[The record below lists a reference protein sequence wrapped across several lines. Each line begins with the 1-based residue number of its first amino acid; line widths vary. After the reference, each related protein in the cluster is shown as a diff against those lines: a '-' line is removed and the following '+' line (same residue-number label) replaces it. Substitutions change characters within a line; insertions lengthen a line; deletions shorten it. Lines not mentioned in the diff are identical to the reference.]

1 MTAAPASTPAPAPPP
16 ATSVESGLRTGLN
29 SLGRRIAS
37 GDVGSLP
44 VILGLVLIWAV
55 FDYLNPNFLSPRNL
69 TNLTVQI
76 ADIGIVSVG
85 IVLVLLLG
93 EIDLSV
99 GSVYGLGSAVM
110 AVLSVKQGWPTAP
123 AIGAGIL
130 TGTAIGTFHGFFF
143 TRFRIPSF
151 VVTLAGLLTWFGA
164 QLHVLGETGTIN
176 LTDPTITQLA
186 GSFFDPTVGWILAVV
201 VVAVLGVDVIIRR
214 RRRAAAGLPATGLLG
229 DLAKFVVIAVVIFG
243 ATAILAADRGVPLAL
258 LILLGFIIS
267 FDIITTRTRF
277 GRHIF
282 AVGGN
287 AEAARRAGISV
298 NGIRIAVFALSGTMA
313 AAGGI
318 MGASRLLAV
327 NYSSGTGDILLNAI
341 AAAVIGG
348 TSLFG
353 GRGTVW
359 SALTGSL
366 VIGSINNGLALL
378 SAASDVKF
386 MVTGGVLLAAV
397 TIDAVA
403 RQGRQRA
410 GV

>member
-1 MTAAPASTPAPAPPP
+1 VSSAPAPAQTPAPA
-16 ATSVESGLRTGLN
+16 AQEVRAGLGTLW
-29 SLGRRIAS
+29 RRVTS

-110 AVLSVKQGWPTAP
+110 AVLSVQHGWPTP
-123 AIGAGIL
+123 VAILAGVL

-176 LTDPTITQLA
+176 LTDPSIDQLA
-186 GSFFDPTVGWILAVV
+186 GKFFDPTFGWILAVA
-201 VVAVLGVDVIIRR
+201 VVAILGADVFIRR
-214 RRRAAAGLPATGLLG
+214 RRRAGAGLPPTGLIG
-229 DLAKFVVIAVVIFG
+229 EVAKFVVVGVVILG
-243 ATAILAADRGVPLAL
+243 ATAVLASDRGVPLAL
-258 LILLGFIIS
+258 LILLGFIIG

-298 NGIRIAVFALSGTMA
+298 NSIRIAVFALSGTMA

>member
-1 MTAAPASTPAPAPPP
+1 MAAQAPAA
-16 ATSVESGLRTGLN
+16 ATGAKSLLDSLR
-29 SLGRRIAS
+29 RRFAT

-55 FDYLNPNFLSPRNL
+55 FYYLNPLFLSPLNL
-69 TNLTVQI
+69 TNLLAQI
-76 ADIGIVSVG
+76 AATGIVSVG

-110 AVLSVKQGWPTAP
+110 AVLAVQKGWPAAP
-123 AIGAGIL
+123 AIAAGVL
-130 TGTAIGTFHGFFF
+130 TGTVIGTFHGFFF
-143 TRFRIPSF
+143 SRFRIPSF
-151 VVTLAGLLTWFGA
+151 VVTLAGLLTWFGL
-164 QLHVLGETGTIN
+164 QLHVLGEKGTIN
-176 LTDPTITQLA
+176 LNDPLILSLMNLFYPA
-186 GSFFDPTVGWILAVV
+186 SVGWTLSVIVV
-201 VVAVLGVDVIIRR
+201 VWLAADLFIVR
-214 RRRAAAGLPATGLLG
+214 RRRAAAGLPVGAWAG
-229 DLAKFVVIAVVIFG
+229 DIAKFVVIAGVIFG
-243 ATAILAADRGVPLAL
+243 TMAVLAADKGVPLSL
-258 LILLGFIIS
+258 LILLAFIVGF
-267 FDIITTRTRF
+267 DLLLTRTRF
-277 GRHIF
+277 GRHVF

-298 NGIRIAVFALSGTMA
+298 NGIRIAVFAICGTMA
-313 AAGGI
+313 AIGGVL
-318 MGASRLLAV
+318 GASRLEAV
-327 NYSSGTGDILLNAI
+327 NYNSGTGDTLLNAI

-378 SAASDVKF
+378 SAPSDVKF
-386 MVTGGVLLAAV
+386 MITGGVLLAAV

>member
-1 MTAAPASTPAPAPPP
+1 MTAAQNVRAGL
-16 ATSVESGLRTGLN
+16 ESLQ
-29 SLGRRIAS
+29 RRVAS

-55 FDYLNPNFLSPRNL
+55 FTYLNPLFLSPLNL
-69 TNLTVQI
+69 TNLMAQI
-76 ADIGIVSVG
+76 AATGIVSVG

-99 GSVYGLGSAVM
+99 GSVYGVGSAVM
-110 AVLSVKQGWPTAP
+110 AVLAVQKGWPAVP
-123 AIGAGIL
+123 AIAAGVL
-130 TGTAIGTFHGFFF
+130 TGTVIGSFHGFFF

-164 QLHVLGETGTIN
+164 QLHVLGEKGTIN
-176 LTDPTITQLA
+176 LNDPLILQLMNQFYPA
-186 GSFFDPTVGWILAVV
+186 SVGWTLSVI
-201 VVAVLGVDVIIRR
+201 VVAWLAADLFIVR
-214 RRRAAAGLPATGLLG
+214 RRRAAAGLPVGAWAG
-229 DLAKFVVIAVVIFG
+229 DIAKFVAIAAVIFG
-243 ATAILAADRGVPLAL
+243 AMAVLAADKGVPLSL
-258 LILLGFIIS
+258 LILLAFIVGF
-267 FDIITTRTRF
+267 DLLLTRTQF
-277 GRHIF
+277 GRHVF

-298 NGIRIAVFALSGTMA
+298 NGIRIAVFAICGTLA
-313 AAGGI
+313 AFGGI
-318 MGASRLLAV
+318 LGASRLEAV
-327 NYSSGTGDILLNAI
+327 NYNSGTGDTLLNAI

-359 SALTGSL
+359 SALTGGL
-366 VIGSINNGLALL
+366 VIGSIANGLALL

>member
-1 MTAAPASTPAPAPPP
+1 VSSAPAPAQTPAPA
-16 ATSVESGLRTGLN
+16 AQEVRAGLGTLW
-29 SLGRRIAS
+29 RRITS

-44 VILGLVLIWAV
+44 VILGLVLIWGV
-55 FDYLNPNFLSPRNL
+55 FDFLNPNFLSPRNL

-110 AVLSVKQGWPTAP
+110 AVLSVQHGWPTP
-123 AIGAGIL
+123 VAILAGVL

-176 LTDPTITQLA
+176 LTDPSIDQLA
-186 GSFFDPTVGWILAVV
+186 GKFFDPTFGWILAVA
-201 VVAVLGVDVIIRR
+201 VVAILGADVFIRR
-214 RRRAAAGLPATGLLG
+214 RRRAGAGLPPTGLIG
-229 DLAKFVVIAVVIFG
+229 DVAKFVVVAVVIFG
-243 ATAILAADRGVPLAL
+243 ATAVLASDRGVPLAL
-258 LILLGFIIS
+258 LILLGFIIG

-298 NGIRIAVFALSGTMA
+298 NSIRIAVFALSGTMA

-359 SALTGSL
+359 SALTGAL

>member
-1 MTAAPASTPAPAPPP
+1 MAVQP
-16 ATSVESGLRTGLN
+16 ATATGATSLVGSLR
-29 SLGRRIAS
+29 RRISS

-55 FDYLNPNFLSPRNL
+55 FYVLNPLFLSPLNL
-69 TNLTVQI
+69 TNLLAQI
-76 ADIGIVSVG
+76 AATGIVSVG

-110 AVLSVKQGWPTAP
+110 AVLAVQKGWPAAP
-123 AIGAGIL
+123 AIAAGVL
-130 TGTAIGTFHGFFF
+130 TGTAIGTFHGVFFS
-143 TRFRIPSF
+143 RFRIPSF

-164 QLHVLGETGTIN
+164 QLHVLGEKGTIN
-176 LTDPTITQLA
+176 LNDPLILSLMNQFYP
-186 GSFFDPTVGWILAVV
+186 SSVGWTLSVI
-201 VVAVLGVDVIIRR
+201 VVAWLAADLFIVR
-214 RRRAAAGLPATGLLG
+214 RRRAAAGLPVGAWAG
-229 DLAKFVVIAVVIFG
+229 DIAKFVVIAGVIFG
-243 ATAILAADRGVPLAL
+243 TMAVLAADKGVPLSL
-258 LILLGFIIS
+258 LILLAFIVGF
-267 FDIITTRTRF
+267 DLLLTRTRF
-277 GRHIF
+277 GRHVF

-298 NGIRIAVFALSGTMA
+298 NGIRIAVFAICGTMA
-313 AAGGI
+313 AIGGVL
-318 MGASRLLAV
+318 GASRLEAV
-327 NYSSGTGDILLNAI
+327 NYNSGTGDTLLNAI

-378 SAASDVKF
+378 SSPSDVKF
-386 MVTGGVLLAAV
+386 MITGGVLLAAV

>member
-1 MTAAPASTPAPAPPP
+1 MSTTPAAPSAPTPTP
-16 ATSVESGLRTGLN
+16 LTGNLTAFWQ
-29 SLGRRIAS
+29 RVTQ
-37 GDVGSLP
+37 GDIGSLP
-44 VILGLVLIWAV
+44 VIAGLVLIWIV
-55 FDYLNPNFLSPRNL
+55 FYFLNPLFLSPGNL
-69 TNLTVQI
+69 TNLATQI

-99 GSVYGLGSAVM
+99 GSVYGFCSAIT
-110 AVLSVKQGWPTAP
+110 AVLSVQKGWAAFP
-123 AIGAGIL
+123 AIAAGLLAGA
-130 TGTAIGTFHGFFF
+130 AIGTFQGFFF
-143 TRFRIPSF
+143 TRFKIPSF

-164 QLHVLGETGTIN
+164 QLHTMGETGTIN
-176 LTDPTITQLA
+176 INDPSILNLA
-186 GSFFDPTVGWILAVV
+186 GYSLPTNVGWGIAV
-201 VVAVLGVDVIIRR
+201 VVAVILGTDLFIRR
-214 RRRAAAGLPATGLLG
+214 RGRAAAGLPQTGLVG
-229 DLAKFVVIAVVIFG
+229 DVVKFVAIVAVLLGSV
-243 ATAILAADRGVPLAL
+243 AVLTAYQGVPLSL
-258 LILLGFIIS
+258 VILLGFVAT
-267 FDIITTRTRF
+267 FDIITTRTKF

-298 NGIRIAVFALSGTMA
+298 NGIRIAVFALCGTLA

-318 MGASRLLAV
+318 MGASRVLTV
-327 NYSSGTGDILLNAI
+327 SYSSGTGDTLLNAI
-341 AAAVIGG
+341 AGAVIGG

-359 SALTGSL
+359 SAVTGAL

-378 SAASDVKF
+378 NAASDVKF

>member
-1 MTAAPASTPAPAPPP
+1 VSTTPQAPSAPTPTP
-16 ATSVESGLRTGLN
+16 VTG
-29 SLGRRIAS
+29 SLSAFWRRVS
-37 GDVGSLP
+37 QGDIGSLP
-44 VILGLVLIWAV
+44 VIAGLVLIWLV
-55 FDYLNPNFLSPRNL
+55 FYFLNPLFLSPANL
-69 TNLTVQI
+69 TNLATQV

-99 GSVYGLGSAVM
+99 GSVYGLCSAIT
-110 AVLSVKQGWPTAP
+110 ALLSYQKGWSAFP
-123 AIGAGIL
+123 AIGAGL
-130 TGTAIGTFHGFFF
+130 LAGAAIGTFQGFFF
-143 TRFRIPSF
+143 TRFKIPSF

-164 QLHVLGETGTIN
+164 QLHVMGETGTIN
-176 LTDPTITQLA
+176 INDPTIVNLA
-186 GSFFDPTVGWILAVV
+186 GYSFSATVGWTIAI
-201 VVAVLGVDVIIRR
+201 VVAVILGIDLFIRR
-214 RRRAAAGLPATGLLG
+214 SRRARAGLPQTGLVG
-229 DLAKFVVIAVVIFG
+229 DVIKFVAIVAVLLG
-243 ATAILAADRGVPLAL
+243 AVAVLVSYHGVPLPL
-258 LILLGFIIS
+258 LILLGFVAA
-267 FDIITTRTRF
+267 FDIITTRTKF

-298 NGIRIAVFALSGTMA
+298 NGIRITVFALSGTMA

>member
-1 MTAAPASTPAPAPPP
+1 MSTARAPSSEPSDAPEIGAGR
-16 ATSVESGLRTGLN
+16 AFW
-29 SLGRRIAS
+29 RRITQ

-44 VILGLVLIWAV
+44 VIAGLVVIWIV

-69 TNLTVQI
+69 TNLVVQI
-76 ADIGIVSVG
+76 ADIGVVSVG

-110 AVLSVKQGWPTAP
+110 AVLSVKHGWPAAP

-130 TGTAIGTFHGFFF
+130 TGTAIGTFQGFFF
-143 TRFRIPSF
+143 TRFKIPSF

-164 QLHVLGETGTIN
+164 QLHTLGETGTLN
-176 LTDPTITQLA
+176 LNDPTIQQLA
-186 GSFFDPTVGWILAVV
+186 GQFFSSTVGWSLAVL
-201 VVAVLGVDVIIRR
+201 VVAWLAVDLAISR
-214 RRRAAAGLPATGLLG
+214 RRRAVAGLQQTGLIG
-229 DLAKFVVIAVVIFG
+229 DLVKFGAIVAVVIG
-243 ATAILAADRGVPLAL
+243 ATAVFAADRGVPLAL
-258 LILLGFIIS
+258 LILLGFVVG
-267 FDIITTRTRF
+267 FDLLTRRTKF

-298 NGIRIAVFALSGTMA
+298 NGIRVAVFALCGTMA

-318 MGASRLLAV
+318 MGASNLLAV
-327 NYSSGTGDILLNAI
+327 NYNSGTGDTLLNAI
-341 AAAVIGG
+341 AGAVIGG

-359 SALTGSL
+359 SALTGAL

-386 MVTGGVLLAAV
+386 MITGGVLLAAV

>member
-1 MTAAPASTPAPAPPP
+1 MTANPPP
-16 ATSVESGLRTGLN
+16 AATGVRAVLDSLR
-29 SLGRRIAS
+29 RRVAS

-55 FDYLNPNFLSPRNL
+55 FQYLNPNFLSPRNL

-76 ADIGIVSVG
+76 TDIGIVATG

-110 AVLSVKQGWPTAP
+110 AVLSVKNGWPAAP
-123 AIGAGIL
+123 AIGAGVL

-151 VVTLAGLLTWFGA
+151 VVTLAGLLAWVGA
-164 QLHVLGETGTIN
+164 QLHVLGETGTLNIN
-176 LTDPTITQLA
+176 DPSIDNLA
-186 GSFFDPTVGWILAVV
+186 GKFFDPTVGWVLASAVV
-201 VVAVLGVDVIIRR
+201 VLLGVDLFIRR
-214 RRRAAAGLPATGLLG
+214 RRRAAAGLPPNGLAG
-229 DLAKFVVIAVVIFG
+229 ELAKFAVIAAVVFG
-243 ATAILAADRGVPLAL
+243 ATAVLAGDRGVPLAL
-258 LILLGFIIS
+258 LILLGFIVG

-318 MGASRLLAV
+318 MGASRLFAV

-378 SAASDVKF
+378 SVAADIKY
-386 MVTGGVLLAAV
+386 MITGGVLLAAV

>member
-1 MTAAPASTPAPAPPP
+1 MSTSGAPSAPGSPP
-16 ATSVESGLRTGLN
+16 AVSNLQAFW
-29 SLGRRIAS
+29 RRASS

-44 VILGLVLIWAV
+44 VIAGLILIWIV
-55 FDYLNPNFLSPRNL
+55 FYFLNPLFLSPRNL
-69 TNLTVQI
+69 TNLVSQI

-99 GSVYGLGSAVM
+99 GSVYGLSSAVM
-110 AVLSVKQGWPTAP
+110 AVLSVQYHWSAAP
-123 AIGAGIL
+123 AIIAGLLVGA
-130 TGTAIGTFHGFFF
+130 AIGTFQGFFF

-164 QLHVLGETGTIN
+164 QLHVMGEKGTIN
-176 LTDPTITQLA
+176 LDDPVIVQLA
-186 GSFFDPTVGWILAVV
+186 GQFYPASVGWTLAAIAIVV
-201 VVAVLGVDVIIRR
+201 LAADLAIRR
-214 RRRAAAGLPATGLLG
+214 RRRAVAGLPQTGLTG
-229 DLAKFVVIAVVIFG
+229 EMVKFGAIVAVILG
-243 ATAILAADRGVPLAL
+243 ATAVMSQDQGIPLSL
-258 LILLGFIIS
+258 LILLAFVVGF
-267 FDIITTRTRF
+267 DLITTRTKF

-298 NGIRIAVFALSGTMA
+298 NTIRIAVFALCGTMA

-327 NYSSGTGDILLNAI
+327 NYNSGTGDTLLNAI
-341 AAAVIGG
+341 AGAVIGG

-359 SALTGSL
+359 SALTGAL

>member
-1 MTAAPASTPAPAPPP
+1 MSTAGAPASEPSDAPEIGAGR
-16 ATSVESGLRTGLN
+16 AFW
-29 SLGRRIAS
+29 RRITQ

-44 VILGLVLIWAV
+44 VIAGLILIWIV

-69 TNLTVQI
+69 TNLVVQI
-76 ADIGIVSVG
+76 ADIGVVSVG

-110 AVLSVKQGWPTAP
+110 AVLSVKHGWAAAP

-130 TGTAIGTFHGFFF
+130 TGTAIGTFQGFFF
-143 TRFRIPSF
+143 TRFKIPSF

-164 QLHVLGETGTIN
+164 QLHTLGETGTLN
-176 LTDPTITQLA
+176 LNDPTIQQLA
-186 GSFFDPTVGWILAVV
+186 GQFFSSTVGWSLAVV
-201 VVAVLGVDVIIRR
+201 VVVWLAVDLAISR
-214 RRRAAAGLPATGLLG
+214 RRRAVAGLQQTGLIG
-229 DLAKFVVIAVVIFG
+229 DLVKFGAIVAVVIG
-243 ATAILAADRGVPLAL
+243 ATAVFAADRGVPLAL
-258 LILLGFIIS
+258 LILLGFVVG
-267 FDIITTRTRF
+267 FDLLTRRTKF

-298 NGIRIAVFALSGTMA
+298 NGIRVAVFALCGTMA

-318 MGASRLLAV
+318 MGASNLLAV
-327 NYSSGTGDILLNAI
+327 NYNSGTGDTLLNAI
-341 AAAVIGG
+341 AGAVIGG

-359 SALTGSL
+359 SALTGAL

-386 MVTGGVLLAAV
+386 MITGGVLLAAV

>member
-1 MTAAPASTPAPAPPP
+1 MSTATTAPAP
-16 ATSVESGLRTGLN
+16 TEEVRSGIDSLR
-29 SLGRRIAS
+29 RRISS

-44 VILGLVLIWAV
+44 VILGLLLIWAV
-55 FDYLNPNFLSPRNL
+55 FDYLNPLFLSPRNL
-69 TNLTVQI
+69 TNLVTQI

-110 AVLSVKQGWPTAP
+110 AVLSVQKGWAIVP
-123 AIGAGIL
+123 AVAAGIL
-130 TGTAIGTFHGFFF
+130 TGTLIGTFQGFFF
-143 TRFRIPSF
+143 TRFKIPSF

-176 LTDPTITQLA
+176 LYDPNIDLLTGKFFGPAVGWTLA
-186 GSFFDPTVGWILAVV
+186 GVV
-201 VVAVLGVDVIIRR
+201 VLILGVDVLIRR
-214 RRRAAAGLPATGLLG
+214 RRRTMAGLPSGGVIG
-229 DLAKFVVIAVVIFG
+229 DVARFVVIAAAIFG
-243 ATAILAADRGVPLAL
+243 SMAVLAADRGLPLAV
-258 LILLGFIIS
+258 LILLAFVVGF
-267 FDIITTRTRF
+267 DLLTTRTRF
-277 GRHIF
+277 GRHIY

-298 NGIRIAVFALSGTMA
+298 NGVRIAVFAICGTMA

-327 NYSSGTGDILLNAI
+327 NYSSGTGDTLLNAI

-359 SALTGSL
+359 SAITGSL
-366 VIGSINNGLALL
+366 VIGSITNGLALL

-403 RQGRQRA
+403 RQGRQKA
-410 GV
+410 GVA

>member
-1 MTAAPASTPAPAPPP
+1 MSTAGAPSAPTGTPVVSNAQAFW
-16 ATSVESGLRTGLN
+16 
-29 SLGRRIAS
+29 RRVTQ

-44 VILGLVLIWAV
+44 VIAGLVLIWLV
-55 FDYLNPNFLSPRNL
+55 FYFLNPLFLSPRNL
-69 TNLTVQI
+69 TNLVSQI

-99 GSVYGLGSAVM
+99 GSVYGLSSAVM
-110 AVLSVKQGWPTAP
+110 AVLSVQYHWSAAP
-123 AIGAGIL
+123 AIVAGLLVGA
-130 TGTAIGTFHGFFF
+130 AIGTFQGFFF

-164 QLHVLGETGTIN
+164 QLHVMGEKGTIN
-176 LTDPTITQLA
+176 LDDPTIVQLA
-186 GSFFDPTVGWILAVV
+186 GQFYPPAVGWSLAVIAVV
-201 VVAVLGVDVIIRR
+201 VLAADLAIRR
-214 RRRAAAGLPATGLLG
+214 RRRAVAGLPQTGLAG
-229 DLAKFVVIAVVIFG
+229 DLVKFGAIIAVILG
-243 ATAILAADRGVPLAL
+243 ATAIMASDQGIPLSL
-258 LILLGFIIS
+258 LILLGFVVG
-267 FDIITTRTRF
+267 FDLITTRTKF

-298 NGIRIAVFALSGTMA
+298 NGIRIAVFALCGTMA

-327 NYSSGTGDILLNAI
+327 NYNSGTGDTLLNAI
-341 AAAVIGG
+341 AGAVIGG

-359 SALTGSL
+359 SALTGAL

-378 SAASDVKF
+378 SAPSDVKF

>member
-1 MTAAPASTPAPAPPP
+1 MSVAPSPLRNAL
-16 ATSVESGLRTGLN
+16 GLV
-29 SLGRRIAS
+29 LGRIRQGEI
-37 GDVGSLP
+37 GSLP
-44 VILGLVLIWAV
+44 VIGGLVLIWAV
-55 FDYLNPNFLSPRNL
+55 FQILNPNFLTPGNL

-76 ADIGIVSVG
+76 TDIGVVSTG

-110 AVLSVKQGWPTAP
+110 AVLNVKMGMGPIP
-123 AIGAGIL
+123 AVLGGIL
-130 TGTAIGTFHGFFF
+130 TGTLIGTLHGFWF

-151 VVTLAGLLTWFGA
+151 VVTLAGLLAWFGL
-164 QLHVLGETGTIN
+164 QLRVLGETGTIN
-176 LTDPTITQLA
+176 IYDPSIDALA
-186 GSFFDPTVGWILAVV
+186 GKFFSATFGWILATV
-201 VVAVLGVDVIIRR
+201 VVAILVTDLFVRR
-214 RRRAAAGLPATGLLG
+214 RRRASAGLERNSLLVDVG
-229 DLAKFVVIAVVIFG
+229 IVVAISAAIFA
-243 ATAILAADRGVPLAL
+243 ATAVLAADRGVPLAL
-258 LILLGFIIS
+258 LILVGFIVF
-267 FDIITTRTRF
+267 FDLITKRTKF

-298 NGIRIAVFALSGTMA
+298 NGIRIAVFAIAGTMA
-313 AAGGI
+313 AIGGI

-327 NYSSGTGDILLNAI
+327 NYSSGTGDILLDAI

-366 VIGSINNGLALL
+366 VIGSIGNGLALL
-378 SAASDVKF
+378 SVTADVKY
-386 MVTGGVLLAAV
+386 MITGAVLLAAV
-397 TIDAVA
+397 TIDGVA

>member
-1 MTAAPASTPAPAPPP
+1 MSEAPAAAQGVR
-16 ATSVESGLRTGLN
+16 AGLN
-29 SLGRRIAS
+29 SLWRRIAS

-55 FDYLNPNFLSPRNL
+55 FQYLNPNFLSPRNL

-76 ADIGIVSVG
+76 TDIGIVSTG

-110 AVLSVKQGWPTAP
+110 AVLSVKNGWPAAP
-123 AIGAGIL
+123 AIAAGVL

-151 VVTLAGLLTWFGA
+151 VVTLAGLLAWFGA
-164 QLHVLGETGTIN
+164 QLHVLGETGTLNIY
-176 LTDPTITQLA
+176 DPSIDQLA
-186 GSFFDPTVGWILAVV
+186 GRFFGPTIGWVLAAVV
-201 VVAVLGVDVIIRR
+201 VVVLGVDLFIRR
-214 RRRAAAGLPATGLLG
+214 RRRAAAGLPPIGLVG
-229 DLAKFVVIAVVIFG
+229 DLAKFVVIAAVVFG
-243 ATAILAADRGVPLAL
+243 ATAVLAGDRGVPLAL
-258 LILLGFIIS
+258 LILLGFIVG
-267 FDIITTRTRF
+267 FDIITTRTPF

-298 NGIRIAVFALSGTMA
+298 NGIRIAVFAVSGTMA

-318 MGASRLLAV
+318 MGASRLFAV

-359 SALTGSL
+359 SALTGAM

-378 SAASDVKF
+378 SVAADIKY
-386 MVTGGVLLAAV
+386 MITGGVLLAAV

>member
-1 MTAAPASTPAPAPPP
+1 MSSAPAPAQTPAPA
-16 ATSVESGLRTGLN
+16 AQEVRAGLGTLW
-29 SLGRRIAS
+29 RRITS

-44 VILGLVLIWAV
+44 VILGLVLIWGV
-55 FDYLNPNFLSPRNL
+55 FDFLNPNFLSPRNL

-110 AVLSVKQGWPTAP
+110 AVLSVQHGWPTP
-123 AIGAGIL
+123 VAILAGVL

-176 LTDPTITQLA
+176 LTDPSIDQLA
-186 GSFFDPTVGWILAVV
+186 GKFFDPTFGWILAVA
-201 VVAVLGVDVIIRR
+201 VVAILGADVFIRR
-214 RRRAAAGLPATGLLG
+214 RRRAGAGLPPTGLIG
-229 DLAKFVVIAVVIFG
+229 DVAKFVVVAVVIFG
-243 ATAILAADRGVPLAL
+243 ATAVLASDRGVPLAL
-258 LILLGFIIS
+258 LILLGFIIG

-298 NGIRIAVFALSGTMA
+298 NSIRIAVFALSGTMA

-327 NYSSGTGDILLNAI
+327 NYSSGTRDILLNAI

-359 SALTGSL
+359 SALTGAL

>member
-1 MTAAPASTPAPAPPP
+1 MSTPAPSAPTAP
-16 ATSVESGLRTGLN
+16 VTGNLQTFW
-29 SLGRRIAS
+29 RRVSS
-37 GDVGSLP
+37 GDIGSLP
-44 VILGLVLIWAV
+44 VIAGIVLIWLV
-55 FDYLNPNFLSPRNL
+55 FYFLNPLFLSPGNL
-69 TNLTVQI
+69 TNLATQI

-99 GSVYGLGSAVM
+99 GSVYGLCSAIT
-110 AVLSVKQGWPTAP
+110 ALLSVQKGWAAAP
-123 AIGAGIL
+123 AIAAGLLAGA
-130 TGTAIGTFHGFFF
+130 AIGTFQGFFF
-143 TRFRIPSF
+143 TRFKIPSF

-164 QLHVLGETGTIN
+164 QLHVMGETGTIN
-176 LTDPTITQLA
+176 INDPNILNLA
-186 GSFFDPTVGWILAVV
+186 GYFFPAGIGWSLALVVIVVLAVDL
-201 VVAVLGVDVIIRR
+201 AIRR
-214 RRRAAAGLPATGLLG
+214 RRRAVAGLPQTGLVG
-229 DLAKFVVIAVVIFG
+229 DLVKFGAFVAVVAG
-243 ATAILAADRGVPLAL
+243 AVAVLNSYHGLPLSL
-258 LILLGFIIS
+258 MILLAFIVGFDVIL
-267 FDIITTRTRF
+267 TRTQF

-298 NGIRIAVFALSGTMA
+298 NAIRIAVFTLCGSLA

-318 MGASRLLAV
+318 MGASRVLEV
-327 NYSSGTGDILLNAI
+327 SYSSGTGDTLLNAI
-341 AAAVIGG
+341 AGAVIGG

-359 SALTGSL
+359 SALTGAL

>member
-1 MTAAPASTPAPAPPP
+1 MSTPSAPAP
-16 ATSVESGLRTGLN
+16 SESPVTGNLQAFWRKV
-29 SLGRRIAS
+29 SQ
-37 GDVGSLP
+37 GDIGSLP
-44 VILGLVLIWAV
+44 VIAGLVLIWIV
-55 FDYLNPNFLSPRNL
+55 FYLLNPLFLSPANI
-69 TNLTVQI
+69 TNLATEI

-99 GSVYGLGSAVM
+99 GSVYGLCSAIT
-110 AVLSVKQGWPTAP
+110 AVLSYQKGWPALP
-123 AIGAGIL
+123 AVAAGLLAGA
-130 TGTAIGTFHGFFF
+130 AIGTFQGFFF
-143 TRFRIPSF
+143 TRFKIPSF

-164 QLHVLGETGTIN
+164 QLHVMGETGTIN
-176 LTDPTITQLA
+176 INDPNILNLA
-186 GSFFDPTVGWILAVV
+186 GYFFSATVGWALAVIVV
-201 VVAVLGVDVIIRR
+201 VVLGIDLFVRR
-214 RRRAAAGLPATGLLG
+214 RRRAAAALPQTGLIG
-229 DLAKFVVIAVVIFG
+229 DVAKFVAMVVVVVGAVVVLNSYHG
-243 ATAILAADRGVPLAL
+243 LPLSL
-258 LILLGFIIS
+258 MILLGFVVG
-267 FDIITTRTRF
+267 FDLILTRTKF

-298 NGIRIAVFALSGTMA
+298 NGIRIVVFTLCGTMA

-318 MGASRLLAV
+318 MGASRVLEV
-327 NYSSGTGDILLNAI
+327 SYSSGTGDTLLNAI
-341 AAAVIGG
+341 AGAVIGG

-359 SALTGSL
+359 SALTGAL

>member
-1 MTAAPASTPAPAPPP
+1 
-16 ATSVESGLRTGLN
+16 
-29 SLGRRIAS
+29 
-37 GDVGSLP
+37 
-44 VILGLVLIWAV
+44 
-55 FDYLNPNFLSPRNL
+55 
-69 TNLTVQI
+69 
-76 ADIGIVSVG
+76 VG

-110 AVLSVKQGWPTAP
+110 AVLSVQKGWAIVP
-123 AIGAGIL
+123 AVAAGIL
-130 TGTAIGTFHGFFF
+130 TGTLIGTFQGFFF
-143 TRFRIPSF
+143 TRFKIPSF

-176 LTDPTITQLA
+176 LYDPNIDLLTGKFFGPAVGWTLA
-186 GSFFDPTVGWILAVV
+186 GVV
-201 VVAVLGVDVIIRR
+201 VVILGVDVLIRR
-214 RRRAAAGLPATGLLG
+214 RRRTMAGLPSGGVIG
-229 DLAKFVVIAVVIFG
+229 DVARFVVIA
-243 ATAILAADRGVPLAL
+243 AAILGSMAVLAADRGLPLAV
-258 LILLGFIIS
+258 LILLGFVVG
-267 FDIITTRTRF
+267 FDLLTTRTRF
-277 GRHIF
+277 GRHIY

-298 NGIRIAVFALSGTMA
+298 NGVRIAVFAICGTMA

-327 NYSSGTGDILLNAI
+327 NYSSGTGDTLLNAI

-359 SALTGSL
+359 SAITGSL
-366 VIGSINNGLALL
+366 VIGSITNGLALL

-403 RQGRQRA
+403 RQGRQKA
-410 GV
+410 GVA

>member
-1 MTAAPASTPAPAPPP
+1 
-16 ATSVESGLRTGLN
+16 
-29 SLGRRIAS
+29 
-37 GDVGSLP
+37 VGSLP

-55 FDYLNPNFLSPRNL
+55 FDILNPFFLSPGNL

-76 ADIGIVSVG
+76 TDIGIVSVG
-85 IVLVLLLG
+85 IVMVLLLG

-130 TGTAIGTFHGFFF
+130 AGTAIGTFQGFFF

-186 GSFFDPTVGWILAVV
+186 GNFFSPTVAWLGAVV
-201 VVAVLGVDVIIRR
+201 IVAVLGVDTFIRR
-214 RRRAAAGLPATGLLG
+214 RRRTAVGLPVGGLLG
-229 DLAKFVVIAVVIFG
+229 EVAKFVVIAAVILG
-243 ATAILAADRGVPLAL
+243 AAAILAADRGVPMAL
-258 LILLGFIIS
+258 VILLGFIVL
-267 FDIITTRTRF
+267 FDIITTRTPF

-313 AAGGI
+313 AIGGI

-359 SALTGSL
+359 SALTGAL